1 MVTFSRSW
9 GLCSDLTSISD
20 IDLWLLETTEMFR
33 SRWGGGGKREAPFKA
48 EKKYKKYWFLSTL
61 KFIFTELAQNLAQ
74 LMSQEAHTGCHA
86 VTQ

>member
-1 MVTFSRSW
+1 M
-9 GLCSDLTSISD
+9 
-20 IDLWLLETTEMFR
+20 
-33 SRWGGGGKREAPFKA
+33 GGGGKREAPFKA